1 MDLKKRIE
9 LELRSPQKN
18 MLETMTKMLKV
29 ETSEIEL
36 DSIQMTMEN
45 SKSARLP

>member
-9 LELRSPQKN
+9 LELRSPH

-36 DSIQMTMEN
+36 DSI
-45 SKSARLP
+45 